1 MKIVST
7 LTAMFITATLFAHS
21 GELTVAGTA
30 KMMVNADEMVI
41 STGISVDDADANT
54 LQKGM
59 QEKMAAA
66 LKYLKA
72 QKGVK
77 SVETDVIRIYNRG
90 PLQKR
95 GIQAQFQGRQS
106 VTIVLTD
113 FELYDQ
119 LMVKL
124 FELGFNN
131 INNAH
136 FRLSNMAVEKQK
148 VQLMAIKAA
157 KEKASRFADELGVE
171 LEPVLS
177 FAEQSAYTPTVRQ
190 ANAVQYEAVRV
201 EGDQGSSIQASKV
214 TIEMTVIVSFGIK
227 SEDE

>member
-7 LTAMFITATLFAHS
+7 LTAMIIATSLFAHS
-21 GELTVAGTA
+21 GDLTVAGTA

-41 STGISVDDADANT
+41 STGISADDDDANA

-66 LKYLKA
+66 LKYLKG

-90 PLQKR
+90 PQQKR

-106 VTIVLTD
+106 VTIVLAD

-148 VQLMAIKAA
+148 VQLMAIQAA
-157 KEKASRFADELGVE
+157 KEKASLFADELGVE
-171 LEPVLS
+171 LGSVLS
-177 FAEQSAYTPTVRQ
+177 FSEQGVHMPTVPY
-190 ANAVQYEAVRV
+190 ANAVQFDAVRV
-201 EGDQGSSIQASKV
+201 EGDQGSSIEASKV